1 MTHTAPPSP
10 DKTLPGID
18 LSSFKVNGSTALD
31 AYLNKKTYPTLDM
44 RKEIFQEITRRKVDA
59 TLRHDYL
66 TGDRLS
72 QAEQEL
78 HEYFRKVRLDSFST
92 INQNSRQDPPEI
104 KRRLKILNDEF
115 DNKIKEVEKSF
126 TSLRNQMNERHKQER
141 SKFTEHWKD
150 PKTLLE
156 FSKPSSYLL
165 QLRELERRKALSNDF
180 RGAQEMKK
188 QADALEK
195 KETAEAQIKAKKAMQ
210 IMGEQL
216 IKQQHKEEEMLKE
229 NEIKRIEDIETKRG
243 IIIQPLVNIIKR
255 DDQINTL
262 TPKLRERE
270 RPSTSFST
278 CTTARYRSYLV
289 TREDDQEIATPRTFR
304 RQIEYRNGNLVK
316 QLSMEELDPDDF
328 FKNKDKEVEKSRF
341 SLTRTEILDI

>member
-1 MTHTAPPSP
+1 MHTAPSSP
-10 DKTLPGID
+10 DKSLPGID
-18 LSSFKVNGSTALD
+18 LSSFKVTGSTALD
-31 AYLNKKTYPTLDM
+31 AYLNKKIFPTLDM
-44 RKEIFQEITRRKVDA
+44 RKDIFQEITRRKVDA

-66 TGDRLS
+66 AGDRLT

-92 INQNSRQDPPEI
+92 IQNLRQEPSEI

-115 DNKIKEVEKSF
+115 DSKIKEVKESF
-126 TSLRNQMNERHKQER
+126 SSLRNQMNERHKQER
-141 SKFTEHWKD
+141 KKFSEHWKD
-150 PKTLLE
+150 SKTLLE
-156 FSKPSSYLL
+156 YSKPSSYLL

-195 KETAEAQIKAKKAMQ
+195 KETAEAQIRARKAME
-210 IMGEQL
+210 IMGDQL
-216 IKQQHKEEEMLKE
+216 IKQQMKEEEYLKE
-229 NEIKRIEDIETKRG
+229 NEIKRIEDIETKRQ

-255 DDQINTL
+255 DDHINTL

-270 RPSTSFST
+270 RPSTSFSS
-278 CTTARYRSYLV
+278 CTTARYRSFLV
-289 TREDDQEIATPRTFR
+289 TKEDDQEIATPRTFR

-328 FKNKDKEVEKSRF
+328 FKNKDKEIEKSRF

>member
-1 MTHTAPPSP
+1 MHTAPSSP
-10 DKTLPGID
+10 DKSLPGID
-18 LSSFKVNGSTALD
+18 LSSFKVTGSTALD
-31 AYLNKKTYPTLDM
+31 AYLNKKIFPTLDM
-44 RKEIFQEITRRKVDA
+44 RKDIFQEITRRKVDA

-66 TGDRLS
+66 AGDRLT

-92 INQNSRQDPPEI
+92 IQNSRQELSEI

-115 DNKIKEVEKSF
+115 DSKIKEVKESF
-126 TSLRNQMNERHKQER
+126 SSLRNQMNERHKQER
-141 SKFTEHWKD
+141 KKFSEHWKD
-150 PKTLLE
+150 SKTLLE
-156 FSKPSSYLL
+156 YSKPSSYLL

-195 KETAEAQIKAKKAMQ
+195 KETAEAQIRARKAME
-210 IMGEQL
+210 IMGDQL
-216 IKQQHKEEEMLKE
+216 IKQQMKEEEYLKE
-229 NEIKRIEDIETKRG
+229 NEIKRIEDIETKRQ

-255 DDQINTL
+255 DDHINTL

-270 RPSTSFST
+270 RPSTSFSS
-278 CTTARYRSYLV
+278 CTTARYRSFLV
-289 TREDDQEIATPRTFR
+289 TKEDDQEIATPRTFR

-328 FKNKDKEVEKSRF
+328 FKNKDKEIEKSRF